1 VSRVDAPSLLAFLA
15 TWAVVSLWAV
25 QSGLAFMPVLS
36 MVFGYAGCAAVITL
50 AQLMTRTRVFEA
62 VRYCGANTL
71 PVYLA
76 FFLFMAAT
84 RVVLLKTG
92 IITDGGAISLI
103 VTAAGVIGPLVMH
116 WIALRTPAR
125 FLFVRPAFARLAGRG
140 DQPAAGAL
148 SAGRPK
154 PV

>member
-1 VSRVDAPSLLAFLA
+1 
-15 TWAVVSLWAV
+15 
-25 QSGLAFMPVLS
+25 
-36 MVFGYAGCAAVITL
+36 
-50 AQLMTRTRVFEA
+50 MTRTRVFEA

-92 IITDGGAISLI
+92 IITDGGVISLI
-103 VTAAGVIGPLVMH
+103 VTAAGVIGPLVLH

-125 FLFVRPAFARLAGRG
+125 FLFVRPGFARLTGKRRSACCRVVVSR
-140 DQPAAGAL
+140 PSEACVNRRFRCWCEAGA
-148 SAGRPK
+148 GGIVP
-154 PV
+154 PP